1 MTTRD
6 LMTDI
11 IKALST
17 TGSILQMMGID
28 ERVIDDALKDR
39 DPKQPVGECLMEK
52 GVITPRVL
60 AYVLDQQQVM
70 RTATNVEQ
78 IEEFTNN
85 VKRDAQAIREQLEWL
100 IPKTDVTD
108 EGTTQS

>member
-6 LMTDI
+6 LMADI
-11 IKALST
+11 IKSLTT
-17 TGSILQMMGID
+17 TGSILQMIGID
-28 ERVIDDALKDR
+28 ERAIADALKDK
-39 DPKQPVGECLMEK
+39 DPRQPVGECLLQK
-52 GVITPRVL
+52 GVITPRIL

-100 IPKTDVTD
+100 IPKTDVTN
-108 EGTTQS
+108 EGQ